1 MTEHYFENSF
11 IRLHYYRFGE
21 GSHNML
27 CFHGYG
33 MHGRQF
39 KILEGTALASA
50 YTFYG
55 FDLFF
60 HKETKL
66 KDENLERV
74 KAGISKQNFANLIAD
89 FCRSENI
96 DRFSVMGYS
105 MGTHYA
111 TVLAEELGDRID
123 RFVAA
128 SPSCLRPGSLVRFFS
143 KSSIGNKMLEKL
155 ALSEKGLSN
164 MLKLSHR
171 LNLVDDVGYDIL
183 SREIATSELRFSFYA
198 CFTYLRFF
206 GTDEQRLI
214 ASLNGNGIKSIFIFG
229 KRDRMYPPGIGKKLI
244 ARLNDVKVIVL
255 DETHE
260 MINRDFV
267 SALSAVLL

>member
-21 GSHNML
+21 GSHSML

-33 MHGRQF
+33 MHGKQF
-39 KILEGTALASA
+39 KILEGTALASD

-60 HKETKL
+60 HKGTRLSDESIET
-66 KDENLERV
+66 V
-74 KAGISKQNFANLIAD
+74 KAGISKQDFADLIAG

-143 KSSIGNKMLEKL
+143 KNKAGNKLLEKL

-164 MLKLSHR
+164 MLKASR
-171 LNLVDDVGYDIL
+171 KLNLVDDVGYDIL
-183 SREIATSELRFSFYA
+183 SREIATPELRFSFYA

-206 GTDEQRLI
+206 DTDEQRLI

-244 ARLNDVKVIVL
+244 ARLNNVKVIVL

-267 SALSAVLL
+267 SALSAALL